1 MQKQEILNDDFIEN
15 EVVQPKNN
23 KKIKIAIAIA
33 TSLAIV
39 ATTILL
45 VGYFKF
51 DWFKGEIYNVDA
63 KISRNLYSANYY
75 SQTKSIKTRTGF
87 NSGVSEEK
95 EYFIYTNFM
104 VMDTERKELDNNDF
118 LNTATLVI
126 LDTRVNMDNQF
137 KEVNSFNQYSHIMKT
152 EQLLIFNC
160 QIIWIHIM
168 QNQLSS

>member
-15 EVVQPKNN
+15 EVVQPKSN

-126 LDTRVNMDNQF
+126 LDTRVNMDN
-137 KEVNSFNQYSHIMKT
+137 
-152 EQLLIFNC
+152 
-160 QIIWIHIM
+160 
-168 QNQLSS
+168 